1 MNILINASNLKVGGG
16 VQVAQS
22 IIEELYKYP
31 KHHFVVVYSDKLE
44 LTINKVRDKENIDTI
59 KYNMPMSL
67 IGTIKGQ
74 NIFLDRIVKEKNI
87 DTVLTIFGP
96 SRWTPKCLH
105 ISGFARPQLVL
116 GDSPYIKELGFLK
129 RIKFELKQILNKW
142 LFSRNSDIYYTENP
156 FISERLR
163 KLFPNKRVFT
173 VTNYYNQIFDKPEL
187 WDNSINLPQSPN
199 KTFNLL
205 TISANY
211 PHKNLGIALLAAQYL
226 KKHYPNFGF
235 RFIMTI
241 KEEALGN
248 LSDDLKEHFVFLG
261 PVTIQQCPNLYQQCD
276 AMFLPTLME
285 CFSASYAEAMR
296 MKRPI
301 ITTDL
306 GFAHSLCG
314 NAAAYYDALSV
325 SELANQIYKVANDTN
340 YYQTLV
346 NEGEKQ
352 LMNFDNYEQRT
363 KKLLDYCVQYNINR
377 QDEF

>member
-1 MNILINASNLKVGGG
+1 MNILINASNMIIGGG
-16 VQVAQS
+16 VQVTDSICRELYKFKNHQFLVVHTIALNKCALDISKYKNVKVIPYTLPYYSSVILTGRNSKLDS
-22 IIEELYKYP
+22 IIE
-31 KHHFVVVYSDKLE
+31 
-44 LTINKVRDKENIDTI
+44 
-59 KYNMPMSL
+59 
-67 IGTIKGQ
+67 
-74 NIFLDRIVKEKNI
+74 KEKI
-87 DTVLTIFGP
+87 DVVLTIFGP

-105 ISGFARPQLVL
+105 ISGFARSQLVL
-116 GDSPYIKELGFLK
+116 GDSPYIKQMGLFK
-129 RIKFELKQILNKW
+129 RIQFELKQILNKW
-142 LFSRNSDIYYTENP
+142 LFNQNSDIYYTENP

-163 KLFPNKRVFT
+163 RLFPNKRVFT

-187 WDNSINLPQSPN
+187 WDNSINLPQPQN

-211 PHKNLGIALLAAQYL
+211 PHKNLGIAVLVAQYL
-226 KKHYPNFGF
+226 KKYYPDFSF

-241 KEEALGN
+241 KEGALGN
-248 LSDDLKEHFVFLG
+248 LSDDLKEHFIFIG
-261 PVTIQQCPNLYQQCD
+261 PVTIQQCPKLYQQCD

-296 MKRPI
+296 MKKPI

-325 SELANQIYKVANDTN
+325 SELANQIYKVANDDN

-352 LMNFDNYEQRT
+352 LLNFDNYEQRAYKLIQYIENY
-363 KKLLDYCVQYNINR
+363 KK
-377 QDEF
+377 